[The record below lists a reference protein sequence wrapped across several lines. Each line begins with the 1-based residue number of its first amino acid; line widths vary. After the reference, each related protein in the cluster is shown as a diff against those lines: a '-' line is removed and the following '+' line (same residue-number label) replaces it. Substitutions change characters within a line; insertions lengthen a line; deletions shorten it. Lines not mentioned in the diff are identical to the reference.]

1 MHGNKFFLWPAKD
14 KQEMISLLRDA
25 VERGNAAS
33 RFSIQRTFISAL
45 SQPVEETVLVDLRL
59 ISASILHRP
68 GP

>member
-1 MHGNKFFLWPAKD
+1 MHGNEFSLGPPKD
-14 KQEMISLLRDA
+14 KQDMISLLRDA
-25 VERGNAAS
+25 VERGIA
-33 RFSIQRTFISAL
+33 FSIPRTFTSAL